1 MSAGAGAG
9 ARAYFSDNAAMN
21 KRTAGEAASKKS
33 SRGRSAPASEPTL
46 RVSAE
51 QWNAWLAEHHAAAT
65 GALVMIT
72 KKTGGPPA
80 LSYPDALDIAL
91 SWGWIDAQ
99 KRGHD
104 DRAWV
109 QRFTPRRPR
118 SAWSKINRA
127 KAEALIRAGKMQP
140 AGVAEVERARQ
151 DGRWDAAYDSP
162 RTSRLPDDL
171 ARALAASK
179 AASAFFDQL
188 DAANRYA
195 VLYRVQT
202 AKKPETRAAR
212 IAKFVAMLARGEALH
227 PVRKRRAAATRR
239 RPG

>member
-1 MSAGAGAG
+1 
-9 ARAYFSDNAAMN
+9 MN
-21 KRTAGEAASKKS
+21 KRTAGKAASKKS
-33 SRGRSAPASEPTL
+33 ARGISAQAREPTL
-46 RVSAE
+46 RVTAK

-72 KKTGGPPA
+72 KKGGGPPA
-80 LSYPDALDIAL
+80 LSYPEALDVAL

-127 KAEALIRAGKMQP
+127 KAEALICAGKMQP

-151 DGRWDAAYDSP
+151 DGRWEAAYDSP
-162 RTSRLPDDL
+162 RTSQLPDDL
-171 ARALAASK
+171 AQALAASK

-202 AKKPETRAAR
+202 AKKPEPRADR
-212 IAKFVAMLARGEALH
+212 IARLVAMCARRETIH
-227 PVRKRRAAATRR
+227 PPRRVRASRRSS
-239 RPG
+239 GSG

>member
-1 MSAGAGAG
+1 
-9 ARAYFSDNAAMN
+9 MN
-21 KRTAGEAASKKS
+21 KRTAGKAASKKS
-33 SRGRSAPASEPTL
+33 TRGTSAPASEPTL

-51 QWNAWLAEHHAAAT
+51 KWNAWLAEHHAAAT

-72 KKTGGPPA
+72 KKGGGPPA
-80 LSYPDALDIAL
+80 LSYPEALDVAL

-151 DGRWDAAYDSP
+151 DGRWEAAYDSP
-162 RTSRLPDDL
+162 RTSQLPDDL
-171 ARALAASK
+171 AQALAASK

-195 VLYRVQT
+195 VIYRVQT

-212 IAKFVAMLARGEALH
+212 IAKFVAMLERGEALH
-227 PVRKRRAAATRR
+227 PVRERRAAATRR
-239 RPG
+239 RLVVARH